1 MVLYRKYDSAYNYPK
16 ALYKADNL
24 SATNWNA
31 WHLFEPFENEKCK
44 NTSLQFNI
52 STLLTNP
59 TWYMYK
65 STETKTVNSNMT
77 FQAKYLSN
85 ITNIQS
91 WAIKARIGP
100 KSVDPLLIK
109 LVPFPLF

>member
-1 MVLYRKYDSAYNYPK
+1 MILLTIIQKLYTKQTTCQQQTEMHDIF
-16 ALYKADNL
+16 L
-24 SATNWNA
+24 
-31 WHLFEPFENEKCK
+31 EPFENEKCK
-44 NTSLQFNI
+44 NISLQFNI

-65 STETKTVNSNMT
+65 STETKTVNSNMA

-91 WAIKARIGP
+91 WAIKARVGP

>member
-1 MVLYRKYDSAYNYPK
+1 MHDIFL
-16 ALYKADNL
+16 
-24 SATNWNA
+24 
-31 WHLFEPFENEKCK
+31 EPFENEKCK

-65 STETKTVNSNMT
+65 STETKNVNSKMT

-85 ITNIQS
+85 ITNIQLEPVIQFS
-91 WAIKARIGP
+91 WTVLSN
-100 KSVDPLLIK
+100 KSSS
-109 LVPFPLF
+109 VP